1 MIFSVIADSD
11 IVFESLFSHNIFG
24 FKKLYFNEFDL
35 NVFDVNVFSLNITVD
50 DFRSLSSIFSS
61 PNVCLPSSLSYPP
74 SPPLSLQ
81 QIGVGNPAT
90 FMASPNANICLQCE
104 QTVNFVKILIGEPG
118 VESQIKQ
125 DMLNLCQN
133 LGPLKDGEWG
143 MVSVRYY
150 LTEMVVRLSSFDLW
164 NDVL

>member
-1 MIFSVIADSD
+1 MISV
-11 IVFESLFSHNIFG
+11 L
-24 FKKLYFNEFDL
+24 
-35 NVFDVNVFSLNITVD
+35 
-50 DFRSLSSIFSS
+50 
-61 PNVCLPSSLSYPP
+61 CLPFFLHPTSVSLHPCPTPP

>member
-11 IVFESLFSHNIFG
+11 IVFESLFNHNIFG

-74 SPPLSLQ
+74 PPLPCLSNRLASATLPPSWLLRT
-81 QIGVGNPAT
+81 QIFVFNASRPSTSSRFSSANPE
-90 FMASPNANICLQCE
+90 SR
-104 QTVNFVKILIGEPG
+104 VK
-118 VESQIKQ
+118 SNKT
-125 DMLNLCQN
+125 C
-133 LGPLKDGEWG
+133 
-143 MVSVRYY
+143 STCVR
-150 LTEMVVRLSSFDLW
+150 TW
-164 NDVL
+164 VL